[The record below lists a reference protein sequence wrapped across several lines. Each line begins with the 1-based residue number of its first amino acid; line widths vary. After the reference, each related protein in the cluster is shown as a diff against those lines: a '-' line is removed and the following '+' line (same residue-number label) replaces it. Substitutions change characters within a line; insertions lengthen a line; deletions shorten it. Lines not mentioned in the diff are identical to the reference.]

1 MTDMDKRAARLK
13 WFQDARFG
21 MFIHWGLY
29 AIPARGEWVRSTEQ
43 IPPENYE
50 YLKDEFNPVNYDP
63 RQWAKLC
70 RQAGMKYAVLTTKHH
85 DGFCLFDSK
94 LTDFKSTNT
103 PCGRD
108 LVREYVEA
116 FRAEGLKVG
125 MYYSLLDW
133 HHPDYPAEGD
143 RNHPL
148 RNVPGA
154 HRGYHFERYLEYMH
168 GQVRELMTNYGKI
181 DLLWLDFSYD
191 DMTAEKWKAT
201 ELVRMVRELQPD
213 ILMNSR
219 LESSGESYGSLMTD
233 EPGEI
238 SGDFTCPEMIIPPRG
253 LRTPSGRKVPW
264 ECCVTMNNNWGY
276 CANDL
281 AYKSADV
288 IVRKLVECVSKDGN
302 LIMNVGPNAKGEIP
316 AESVKILQEVGA
328 WMARNG
334 ESIYGCGSSEL
345 DKPEWGRLTQK
356 GDMLYAHVM
365 EQTLGPVALLGMKGK
380 ADYARRVDDGSE
392 VFMVDSWAVSQ
403 FKEDLFL
410 SLDRSGSATIL
421 LPDKTDFVLKVKM
434 KG

>member
-1 MTDMDKRAARLK
+1 M
-13 WFQDARFG
+13 
-21 MFIHWGLY
+21 
-29 AIPARGEWVRSTEQ
+29 
-43 IPPENYE
+43 
-50 YLKDEFNPVNYDP
+50 
-63 RQWAKLC
+63 
-70 RQAGMKYAVLTTKHH
+70 
-85 DGFCLFDSK
+85 
-94 LTDFKSTNT
+94 
-103 PCGRD
+103 
-108 LVREYVEA
+108 REYVEA

-125 MYYSLLDW
+125 MYYSLPDR

-264 ECCVTMNNNWGY
+264 ECCVTMNNNWG
-276 CANDL
+276 
-281 AYKSADV
+281 
-288 IVRKLVECVSKDGN
+288 
-302 LIMNVGPNAKGEIP
+302 
-316 AESVKILQEVGA
+316 
-328 WMARNG
+328 
-334 ESIYGCGSSEL
+334 
-345 DKPEWGRLTQK
+345 
-356 GDMLYAHVM
+356 
-365 EQTLGPVALLGMKGK
+365 
-380 ADYARRVDDGSE
+380 
-392 VFMVDSWAVSQ
+392 
-403 FKEDLFL
+403 
-410 SLDRSGSATIL
+410 
-421 LPDKTDFVLKVKM
+421 
-434 KG
+434 

>member
-1 MTDMDKRAARLK
+1 M
-13 WFQDARFG
+13 
-21 MFIHWGLY
+21 
-29 AIPARGEWVRSTEQ
+29 
-43 IPPENYE
+43 
-50 YLKDEFNPVNYDP
+50 
-63 RQWAKLC
+63 
-70 RQAGMKYAVLTTKHH
+70 
-85 DGFCLFDSK
+85 
-94 LTDFKSTNT
+94 
-103 PCGRD
+103 
-108 LVREYVEA
+108 
-116 FRAEGLKVG
+116 
-125 MYYSLLDW
+125 
-133 HHPDYPAEGD
+133 
-143 RNHPL
+143 
-148 RNVPGA
+148 
-154 HRGYHFERYLEYMH
+154 
-168 GQVRELMTNYGKI
+168 
-181 DLLWLDFSYD
+181 
-191 DMTAEKWKAT
+191 
-201 ELVRMVRELQPD
+201 
-213 ILMNSR
+213 
-219 LESSGESYGSLMTD
+219 
-233 EPGEI
+233 
-238 SGDFTCPEMIIPPRG
+238 
-253 LRTPSGRKVPW
+253 
-264 ECCVTMNNNWGY
+264 TMNNNWGY

-316 AESVKILQEVGA
+316 AESMKILQEVGA

-410 SLDRSGSATIL
+410 SLDRGGSATIL

>member
-1 MTDMDKRAARLK
+1 
-13 WFQDARFG
+13 
-21 MFIHWGLY
+21 
-29 AIPARGEWVRSTEQ
+29 
-43 IPPENYE
+43 
-50 YLKDEFNPVNYDP
+50 
-63 RQWAKLC
+63 
-70 RQAGMKYAVLTTKHH
+70 
-85 DGFCLFDSK
+85 
-94 LTDFKSTNT
+94 
-103 PCGRD
+103 
-108 LVREYVEA
+108 
-116 FRAEGLKVG
+116 
-125 MYYSLLDW
+125 
-133 HHPDYPAEGD
+133 
-143 RNHPL
+143 
-148 RNVPGA
+148 
-154 HRGYHFERYLEYMH
+154 
-168 GQVRELMTNYGKI
+168 
-181 DLLWLDFSYD
+181 
-191 DMTAEKWKAT
+191 
-201 ELVRMVRELQPD
+201 
-213 ILMNSR
+213 
-219 LESSGESYGSLMTD
+219 
-233 EPGEI
+233 
-238 SGDFTCPEMIIPPRG
+238 MIIPPRG

-410 SLDRSGSATIL
+410 SLDRGGSATIL
-421 LPDKTDFVLKVKM
+421 LPDKTDFVLKVKL